1 MKFEFSAGGV
11 VFKKEKGEILFLL
24 SKHSQNKSW
33 GFPKGL
39 IGDNNITESKEET
52 AVREVKEET
61 GVEATIVKVLGTTVY
76 WYQWKG
82 ERVKKNVTYYLME
95 CLSYDFNKRDHEME
109 EVGWFE
115 VDKVEERLSF
125 DVDKKLWR
133 DILHEIK
140 MITGF

>member
-1 MKFEFSAGGV
+1 MKFEFSAGGI

-39 IGDNNITESKEET
+39 IGDSDKDESKKET
-52 AVREVKEET
+52 AIREVKEET
-61 GVEATIVKVLGTTVY
+61 GVEASIVKLLGTTVY
-76 WYQWKG
+76 WYQWDG

-95 CLSYDFNKRDHEME
+95 CLSYDFDKRDQEME
-109 EVGWFE
+109 EVGWYGTE
-115 VDKVEERLSF
+115 NVEERLSF

-133 DILHEIK
+133 DSLHEIK

>member
-1 MKFEFSAGGV
+1 MKFEFSAGGI

-39 IGDNNITESKEET
+39 IGDSDKNESKEET
-52 AVREVKEET
+52 AIREVKEET

-95 CLSYDFNKRDHEME
+95 CLSYDFDKRDQEME

-133 DILHEIK
+133 DSLHEIK

>member
-1 MKFEFSAGGV
+1 MKFEFSAGGI

-39 IGDNNITESKEET
+39 IGDSDKNESKEET
-52 AVREVKEET
+52 AIREVKEET
-61 GVEATIVKVLGTTVY
+61 GVEASIVKVLGTTVY
-76 WYQWKG
+76 WYQWDG

-95 CLSYDFNKRDHEME
+95 CLSYDFDKRDQEME
-109 EVGWFE
+109 EVGWYGI
-115 VDKVEERLSF
+115 DKVEERLRF

-133 DILHEIK
+133 DSLHGIK